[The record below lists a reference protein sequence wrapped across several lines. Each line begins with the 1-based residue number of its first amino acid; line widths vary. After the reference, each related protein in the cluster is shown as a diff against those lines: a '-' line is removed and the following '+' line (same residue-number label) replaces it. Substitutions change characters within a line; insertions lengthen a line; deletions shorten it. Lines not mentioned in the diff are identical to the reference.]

1 MKKFYR
7 IVRCTKNR
15 KTATDEACHSRGYM
29 RASGDGFVIYRTK
42 EHNHPPGDLKRNPLE
57 RSFINTL
64 CERARNELHL
74 GLKDIYNEEVERFI
88 FMIYFNVH
96 VLNIKNAIITFF
108 GLQKSF
114 F

>member
-1 MKKFYR
+1 MLIEIIFR

-15 KTATDEACHSRGYM
+15 KTATDEACHSRGFM

-42 EHNHPPGDLKRNPLE
+42 DHNHPPVDLKRNPLE

-74 GLKDIYNEEVERFI
+74 GLKEIYNEEVERFK
-88 FMIYFNVH
+88 Y
-96 VLNIKNAIITFF
+96 
-108 GLQKSF
+108 
-114 F
+114 

>member
-1 MKKFYR
+1 MLIEIICR

-15 KTATDEACHSRGYM
+15 KTATDEACHSRGFM

-42 EHNHPPGDLKRNPLE
+42 DHNHPPVDLKRNPLE

-74 GLKDIYNEEVERFI
+74 SLKDIYNEEVERF
-88 FMIYFNVH
+88 
-96 VLNIKNAIITFF
+96 KN
-108 GLQKSF
+108 
-114 F
+114 